1 MADAD
6 AGHMAKVYGGFQ
18 HMFEESKDD
27 PEINSPPQFGQ
38 EKGTSQSE

>member
-27 PEINSPPQFGQ
+27 SETTSPASFGGQ
-38 EKGTSQSE
+38 EKSNS